1 MERRFLSVLILVSFL
16 FLLSCKQSIKD
27 EIVVCGDDKVLILD
41 AERST
46 EDSVCVVWEW
56 KAADVFSQIP
66 EELHRK
72 CRNMDECKPVD
83 NNTKLLVTSSA
94 GIALLLDRETK
105 KCLFYAH
112 VPMAHSAELL
122 PENRVVVALS
132 THKEGNSIEL
142 FDIDKPNQVLFR
154 DSLYS
159 GHGTVWMKEK
169 KLLFALGFDELRAF
183 SLKDWKTDSPKL
195 VLENSWK
202 IPVEGGHDLVRISD
216 FELLVSG
223 HDGVYRFDVDKE
235 SFIPFEPLAVSKNV
249 KSVNY
254 NKETGRLIYTRA
266 EISWWTHHIYS
277 ENPQKVLTIE
287 DVNLYKVRPTVK

>member
-83 NNTKLLVTSSA
+83 DNTKLLVTSSA

-105 KCLFYAH
+105 KCLF
-112 VPMAHSAELL
+112 
-122 PENRVVVALS
+122 
-132 THKEGNSIEL
+132 
-142 FDIDKPNQVLFR
+142 
-154 DSLYS
+154 
-159 GHGTVWMKEK
+159 
-169 KLLFALGFDELRAF
+169 
-183 SLKDWKTDSPKL
+183 
-195 VLENSWK
+195 
-202 IPVEGGHDLVRISD
+202 
-216 FELLVSG
+216 
-223 HDGVYRFDVDKE
+223 
-235 SFIPFEPLAVSKNV
+235 
-249 KSVNY
+249 
-254 NKETGRLIYTRA
+254 
-266 EISWWTHHIYS
+266 
-277 ENPQKVLTIE
+277 
-287 DVNLYKVRPTVK
+287 